1 MGGRSVNTTDTEL
14 RDAVDAVL
22 AAWQEYGFR
31 LNGHARLETAME
43 VLEKIAASERTNWVH
58 EPCL

>member
-1 MGGRSVNTTDTEL
+1 MNTTDTEL